1 MIQSRFSVQSDFPR
15 DLKIL
20 PQLLYINGQP
30 EWVDNLLKFGDLI
43 EESMGRDARDFYFE
57 QLHSLL
63 ETRLAYTFV
72 DIDDE
77 GYTDAEEVKPVAQ
90 PKKEVKKSK
99 SQDDRK
105 RLF

>member
-1 MIQSRFSVQSDFPR
+1 MTQSRFSVQNDFPR
-15 DLKIL
+15 ALKIL

-77 GYTDAEEVKPVAQ
+77 EEKPVAQ